1 MKKFVVLFL
10 ILALTP
16 FFSQA
21 QKTVKKGNA
30 PDEKITVKRE
40 YDKNGNLTRFDSLRV
55 FSWSS
60 DSTFRFPPDGGWQDF
75 FGKEFFD
82 NQFGKNFKGDSAFSF
97 RFPKQPVPFHFFN
110 EEDFFKGFG
119 DVKNDSVFSRNFF
132 FHNDTSFF
140 MGPHSSMMLPPGFI
154 APDLKGMQ
162 DLEKLFREHF
172 KSFSPDEI
180 FNNPFSDEPAGKF
193 MNPQQQDEWD
203 KMMQRQQKE
212 QEEFIKKWNKQQTNK
227 KIEKM

>member
-1 MKKFVVLFL
+1 MKKLVILSL
-10 ILALTP
+10 ILASAL
-16 FFSQA
+16 FFVQA
-21 QKTVKKGNA
+21 QKTEKKKNG

-55 FSWSS
+55 YSWSS
-60 DSTFRFPPDGGWQDF
+60 DSTFRFPLDGGWQDF

-82 NQFGKNFKGDSAFSF
+82 DHFGKNFNGDSAFS
-97 RFPKQPVPFHFFN
+97 
-110 EEDFFKGFG
+110 G
-119 DVKNDSVFSRNFF
+119 NFF

-140 MGPHSSMMLPPGFI
+140 MGPHSPMMLPPGFI
-154 APDLKGMQ
+154 APDRKGMQ

-172 KSFSPDEI
+172 KSFSPDEF
-180 FNNPFSDEPAGKF
+180 FNNTVPDEPFGKF
-193 MNPQQQDEWD
+193 LDPGQQEEWD

-212 QEEFIKKWNKQQTNK
+212 QEEFMKKWNRQQTNK